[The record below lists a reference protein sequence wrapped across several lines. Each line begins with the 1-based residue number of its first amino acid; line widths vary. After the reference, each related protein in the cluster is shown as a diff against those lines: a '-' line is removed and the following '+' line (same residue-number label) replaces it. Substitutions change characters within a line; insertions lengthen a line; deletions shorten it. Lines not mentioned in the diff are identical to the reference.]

1 MVITKEAAVPSSIS
15 SESDYNRVEELK
27 AFDEAKAGVKGLVD
41 SGLANIPKMFMIP
54 ANELKQNSDSNP
66 TRFHIPLID
75 LQGDRKKV
83 VDEIKVA
90 SEKWGFFSSC
100 ESRAANWRDTLTV
113 EIFTPAPLDPNELPA
128 ACRDITIEYAKH
140 VTTLG
145 DAMFELLSEAIG
157 LKADHLKQMNCN
169 EACLLVSHYYPACPE
184 PELTLGTTKHTD
196 PAFLTIRP
204 SPKPHRRTP
213 SSSSKSMVLALCKF

>member
-27 AFDEAKAGVKGLVD
+27 AFDETKAGVKGLVD

-90 SEKWGFFSSC
+90 SEKWGFFQVVNHWVPLSVLD
-100 ESRAANWRDTLTV
+100 EMIKGVIRFNEHDDEVRKQFYSRD
-113 EIFTPAPLDPNELPA
+113 
-128 ACRDITIEYAKH
+128 
-140 VTTLG
+140 
-145 DAMFELLSEAIG
+145 
-157 LKADHLKQMNCN
+157 
-169 EACLLVSHYYPACPE
+169 
-184 PELTLGTTKHTD
+184 
-196 PAFLTIRP
+196 
-204 SPKPHRRTP
+204 
-213 SSSSKSMVLALCKF
+213 